1 MPSTTDRVLH
11 YIDDHAAEIVAELAE
26 LVRIPSVSGSDE
38 ENAVQHLLAARMAEI
53 GMDVDAWQ
61 IPLDATLAEPEFPGV
76 EVERREAWGVVGRL
90 PGRDTGPSLLLN
102 AHVDVV
108 PTGEQA
114 TWGGEPP
121 FGGRVTA
128 STVHGRGACDMKAG
142 VVASLWA
149 ARACAALRV
158 PLAGPLLLG
167 TVIGEEDG
175 GLGTY
180 ALLRR
185 GWRADACI
193 IPEPTSL
200 DIAPGNCGALSFRI
214 LVPGRAAHAS
224 RRLTGVSAIEKF
236 VPLFA
241 AVRRLEAERN
251 AVKHPLTTRWDLPLA
266 IEIGTVSAGEWAS
279 SVPDLLTAEGRMGV
293 ALGEEPAAARQAF
306 EAAVVAACADDPWL
320 REHPARV
327 QWWGGQFAPGLTD
340 ADAEIVQVVRRAHA
354 VVSSQAQTT
363 WATPYGSDLR
373 LMHGIGG
380 VPTVHYGP
388 GDLAL
393 AHGPEESVE
402 IAEVLTATRV
412 LALAVLDH
420 CGQLG
425 RGA

>member
-1 MPSTTDRVLH
+1 
-11 YIDDHAAEIVAELAE
+11 
-26 LVRIPSVSGSDE
+26 
-38 ENAVQHLLAARMAEI
+38 
-53 GMDVDAWQ
+53 
-61 IPLDATLAEPEFPGV
+61 
-76 EVERREAWGVVGRL
+76 
-90 PGRDTGPSLLLN
+90 
-102 AHVDVV
+102 
-108 PTGEQA
+108 
-114 TWGGEPP
+114 
-121 FGGRVTA
+121 
-128 STVHGRGACDMKAG
+128 
-142 VVASLWA
+142 
-149 ARACAALRV
+149 
-158 PLAGPLLLG
+158 
-167 TVIGEEDG
+167 VIGEEDG

-251 AVKHPLTTRWDLPLA
+251 AVKHPLTARWDLPLA

-340 ADAEIVQVVRRAHA
+340 ANAEIVQVVRRAHA
-354 VVSSQAQTT
+354 AVSPRPQAT

-388 GDLAL
+388 GDVAL
-393 AHGPEESVE
+393 AHGPAESVE
-402 IAEVLTATRV
+402 IAEVLTATRA

-420 CGQLG
+420 CGVSV
-425 RGA
+425 

>member
-1 MPSTTDRVLH
+1 MPSTTDVLQ
-11 YIDDHAAEIVAELAE
+11 YVDDHAAEIVAELAE
-26 LVRIPSVSGSDE
+26 LVRVPSVSGSDE
-38 ENAVQHLLAARMAEI
+38 EVAVQHVLAARMAEV

-76 EVERREAWGVVGRL
+76 EVERRDAWGVVGTL
-90 PGRDTGPSLLLN
+90 PGRSGGPSLMLN

-108 PTGEQA
+108 PTGDPDSWAGEQ
-114 TWGGEPP
+114 P

-128 STVHGRGACDMKAG
+128 STVYGRGACDMKAG
-142 VVASLWA
+142 LVASLWV

-158 PLAGPLLLG
+158 PLDGPLLIG

-200 DIAPGNCGALSFRI
+200 DIAPGNCGALSFRL

-224 RRLTGVSAIEKF
+224 RRLAGVNAIEKF
-236 VPLFA
+236 FPLFA
-241 AVRRLEAERN
+241 ALRRLEAARN
-251 AVKHPLTTRWDLPLA
+251 AVKHPLTARWELPLP
-266 IEIGTVSAGEWAS
+266 IEIGTVAAGEWAS

-293 ALGEEPAAARQAF
+293 ALGEEPEAARRVLE
-306 EAAVVAACADDPWL
+306 EAVAAACADDPWL

-327 QWWGGQFAPGLTD
+327 QWWGGQFAPGLT
-340 ADAEIVQVVRRAHA
+340 AVDAEIVQAVRRAHTA
-354 VVSSQAQTT
+354 VSTQPQDV
-363 WATPYGSDLR
+363 WATTYGSDLR
-373 LMHGIGG
+373 LMHNIGG

-388 GDLAL
+388 GDVAL
-393 AHGPEESVE
+393 AHGPAESVP
-402 IAEVLTATRV
+402 IAEVLTATRA

-420 CGQLG
+420 CVS
-425 RGA
+425 A

>member
-1 MPSTTDRVLH
+1 VPPTTERVLQ
-11 YIDDHAAEIVAELAE
+11 YVDDHAAEIVAELAE

-38 ENAVQHLLAARMAEI
+38 ENTVQHLLAARMAEI
-53 GMDVDAWQ
+53 GMDVDAWR
-61 IPLDATLAEPEFPGV
+61 IPLETTLAEPDFPGV
-76 EVERREAWGVVGRL
+76 EVERRDAWGVVGRL

-108 PTGEQA
+108 PTGDPA

-121 FGGRVTA
+121 FGGRVTG

-158 PLAGPLLLG
+158 PLGGPLLLG

-193 IPEPTSL
+193 IPEPTAL

-236 VPLFA
+236 LPLFA

-293 ALGEEPAAARQAF
+293 ALGEEPAAARQAL

-340 ADAEIVQVVRRAHA
+340 GDAEIVRVVRRAHA
-354 VVSSQAQTT
+354 AVSPRPQAT

-393 AHGPEESVE
+393 AHGPAESVE
-402 IAEVLTATRV
+402 IAEVLTATGA
-412 LALAVLDH
+412 LALAVLEH
-420 CGQLG
+420 CGQ
-425 RGA
+425 R

>member
-1 MPSTTDRVLH
+1 MPSTTDRVLQ
-11 YIDDHAAEIVAELAE
+11 YVDDHAAEIVAELAE
-26 LVRIPSVSGSDE
+26 LVRVPSVSGSDE
-38 ENAVQHLLAARMAEI
+38 ENAVQHVLATRMAEI

-61 IPLDATLAEPEFPGV
+61 IPLDATLAEPDFPGV

-90 PGRDTGPSLLLN
+90 PGRDAGPSLLLN

-108 PTGEQA
+108 PTGDPA
-114 TWGGEPP
+114 TWAGEPP

-142 VVASLWA
+142 LVAGLWV

-158 PLAGPLLLG
+158 PLRGSLLLG

-214 LVPGRAAHAS
+214 LVPGHAAHAS
-224 RRLTGVSAIEKF
+224 RRLSGVSAIEKF
-236 VPLFA
+236 LPLFA
-241 AVRRLEAERN
+241 ALRRLEAERN
-251 AVKHPLTTRWDLPLA
+251 AVKHPLTTRWDLPLS
-266 IEIGTVSAGEWAS
+266 IEIGTVGAGEWAS

-293 ALGEEPAAARQAF
+293 ALGEDPAAARRALE
-306 EAAVVAACADDPWL
+306 EAIAATCADDPWL
-320 REHPARV
+320 RDHPARV

-340 ADAEIVQVVRRAHA
+340 VDAEILRVVRRAHA
-354 VVSSQAQTT
+354 AVSPQPQAT

-373 LMHGIGG
+373 LMHNIGG

-388 GDLAL
+388 GDVTL
-393 AHGPEESVE
+393 AHGPAESVE
-402 IAEVLTATRV
+402 IAEVLTATRA

-420 CGQLG
+420 CGVST
-425 RGA
+425 